1 VRRIF
6 LVSALAAILAVF
18 SLASCGPK
26 QSQPGASSTP
36 EGAQKIKLRLGYF
49 PNLTHA
55 PALIGADKGYF
66 QQQLAP
72 TGGVDLKTFNAGPAA
87 VTALLADA
95 LDAAYIGPAP
105 ALNAYARSHGEA
117 IRVVSGAAEGGASLV
132 VKPSINSA
140 ADLKGKKVASPQLGN
155 SQDLALRTWLK
166 SQGLTTNPDGGGD
179 VSVVPQENAQ
189 TLATFT
195 AGDIDGAWVPEPW
208 ATRLV
213 DAGGKVLVDEGDLWA
228 KRRFPTTVIVVR
240 TEFLRSHPQAVKG
253 LLNAHL
259 QSVNYLRDHPA
270 EAQQAVNQG
279 LEAATGKA
287 LPGKLI
293 GPAFAHLS
301 FTTEIDP
308 AVFNKLNREAVD
320 LGLSTKGNL
329 NNLFALDQLKQLARA
344 PG

>member
-1 VRRIF
+1 MLTR
-6 LVSALAAILAVF
+6 ALTAVLAVLT
-18 SLASCGPK
+18 LASCNPK
-26 QSQPGASSTP
+26 QSQPSASP
-36 EGAQKIKLRLGYF
+36 APDGAQKVKLRLGYF

-55 PALIGADKGYF
+55 PALIGAEKGYF
-66 QQQLAP
+66 EQQLAP
-72 TGGVDLKTFNAGPAA
+72 TGGVELKTFNAGPAA

-105 ALNAYARSHGEA
+105 ALNAYTRSRGEA

-140 ADLKGKKVASPQLGN
+140 ADLRGKKVASPQLGN
-155 SQDLALRTWLK
+155 SQDVALRTWLK
-166 SQGLTTNPDGGGD
+166 SQGLTTNPDGGGE

-195 AGDIDGAWVPEPW
+195 AGDIAGAWVPEPW

-240 TEFLRSHPQAVKG
+240 TEFLRRHPQAIKG

-259 QSVNYLRDHPA
+259 QSVKYLADQPA

-279 LEAATGKA
+279 LEKSTGKA
-287 LPGKLI
+287 LQAKLL

-308 AVFNKLNREAVD
+308 AAFNKLHREAVD

-329 NNLFALDQLKQLARA
+329 NNLFALDQLKQLVRA
-344 PG
+344 P